1 MKKHNAYDQEEFK
14 EGSNSFKKIYLSLF
28 FIWHYCF
35 FLDVISLFASDY
47 LRILPPGTE
56 TNTNLYG
63 ELLVSI
69 GELAWLKTA
78 FPPENT
84 KIRVKFWG

>member
-1 MKKHNAYDQEEFK
+1 MAI
-14 EGSNSFKKIYLSLF
+14 SFNM
-28 FIWHYCF
+28 
-35 FLDVISLFASDY
+35 ISFSIPLDY

-63 ELLVSI
+63 ELIVSI